1 MSFRLS
7 IYFMKITLAGFI
19 FLLVVFF
26 SSCEKNV
33 SVKLN
38 DAQPKLV
45 VEASIENDV
54 APTVVLSNSLDYFA
68 KISPEILQNSFVH
81 GAAVFISN
89 GTLTHKLKEYSFV
102 QNGYTFYYYSIDSS
116 DLSTAFTGKLNTSY
130 SLKINIQQQE
140 YTALTTIPGITKKVD
155 SVYWKKAS
163 DFLPDSLVALMVK
176 ATDPPGYGDYV
187 RYYTKD
193 NSEPFYPGINSVF
206 DDQIIDGTTYTLQ
219 VDRGY
224 PRYLGLTEDNLVY
237 FNKGDTVTFKLCN
250 IDKATFDF
258 WRTMEFAYASV
269 GNPFSSPTKVLSNI
283 KGNALGYFAG
293 YAAQYHVIIIPK

>member
-1 MSFRLS
+1 
-7 IYFMKITLAGFI
+7 MKTWIACLFIILITI
-19 FLLVVFF
+19 F

-33 SVKLN
+33 SFKLN
-38 DAQPKLV
+38 DAEKKLV
-45 VEASIENDV
+45 VEASIENGQ

-68 KISPEILQNSFVH
+68 EISPDILQQSFVH
-81 GAAVFISN
+81 HADITISN
-89 GTLTHKLKEYSFV
+89 GTLTHKLKEYSFE
-102 QNGYTFYYYSIDSS
+102 QGGYSFFYYSIDSS
-116 DLSTAFTGKLNTSY
+116 NLATAFIGELNSSY
-130 SLKINIQQQE
+130 SLKINVQGKE
-140 YTALTTIPGITKKVD
+140 SDAVTTIPKITKVVD
-155 SVYWKKAS
+155 SVFWKKAS
-163 DFLPDSLVALMVK
+163 DFLPDSVVALMVK

-224 PRYLGLTEDNLVY
+224 PRNLGMTEDDLVY
-237 FNKGDTVTFKLCN
+237 FHKGDTVTFKLCN
-250 IDKATFDF
+250 IDKASFDF